1 MTTKA
6 RYEIIPYQREDRDIY
21 AGLEFDPNHPEPLP
35 EAMYQERILREIA
48 YLLTYY
54 LTDTPGRSDV
64 LVSSNTFLC
73 YDRSNLNRYITPD
86 CYVALGVDEAA
97 IRSRRLYLPWEA
109 GKPPDLALE
118 MASESTADD
127 DTGDKRRLYES
138 IGVGEYWRFDATG
151 GDYYGE
157 PLVGERLVDGRYQR
171 MEITRQP
178 DGALRGYSPTLDLYL
193 VWQPQPDGEGWLYL
207 YDPATGQRLR
217 PLSHVRRSEA
227 AAIADAAD
235 ARADADAA
243 RSEVAAANDRAD
255 AAEGRAD
262 AAIADAADARADA
275 ADARADAADARAEAA
290 DANDRANAADEEI
303 RSLREQIRRL
313 LGR

>member
-21 AGLEFDPNHPEPLP
+21 AGLEFNPDAPEPLP
-35 EAMYQERILREIA
+35 DAMYQECVLLEIMG
-48 YLLTYY
+48 LLTDH
-54 LTDTPGRSDV
+54 LIRTPGRSDV
-64 LVSSNTFLC
+64 LVSSNTFIC
-73 YDRSNLNRYITPD
+73 YDRRNLNRRIGPD
-86 CYVALGVDEAA
+86 CYVAMGIDAA
-97 IRSRRLYLPWEA
+97 AVRSRRLYLPWEA

-118 MASESTADD
+118 MASETTARNDI
-127 DTGDKRRLYES
+127 GRKRRRYES
-138 IGVGEYWRFDATG
+138 IGVGEYWRFDGTG

-157 PLVGERLVDGRYQR
+157 PLVGERLIDGRYQR

-178 DGALRGYSPTLDLYL
+178 DGALRGYSPTLNLDL
-193 VWQPQPDGEGWLYL
+193 VWQPKPQGEGWLHL

-217 PLSHVRRSEA
+217 PLTLVRRSEA

-275 ADARADAADARAEAA
+275 AAA
-290 DANDRANAADEEI
+290 NEEN

>member
-1 MTTKA
+1 MTA
-6 RYEIIPYQREDRDIY
+6 NPRHEIIPYQREDRDIY

-35 EAMYQERILREIA
+35 EAMYQERILLEI
-48 YLLTYY
+48 YLLLTHH

-138 IGVGEYWRFDATG
+138 IGVGEYWRCDATG

-157 PLVGERLVDGRYQR
+157 PLVGERLIDGRYQR
-171 MEITRQP
+171 MEMIRQP
-178 DGALRGYSPTLDLYL
+178 DGALRGYSPTLDLHL
-193 VWQPQPDGEGWLYL
+193 AWQPQPQDEAWLHL
-207 YDPATGQRLR
+207 YAPAPAQRLL
-217 PLSHVRRSEA
+217 PYTLMRR
-227 AAIADAAD
+227 
-235 ARADADAA
+235 
-243 RSEVAAANDRAD
+243 
-255 AAEGRAD
+255 
-262 AAIADAADARADA
+262 
-275 ADARADAADARAEAA
+275 RAEAA
-290 DANDRANAADEEI
+290 EAAAAEANARAAAAKEET
-303 RSLREQIRRL
+303 RSLREQLRRL
-313 LGR
+313 QGR

>member
-21 AGLEFDPNHPEPLP
+21 AGLEFNPDAPEPLP
-35 EAMYQERILREIA
+35 DAMYQEPELLEIT
-48 YLLTYY
+48 YLLTDY
-54 LTDTPGRSDV
+54 LIATPGRSDV
-64 LVSSNTFLC
+64 FVSSNTFIC
-73 YDRSNLNRYITPD
+73 YDRRNLNRRIGPD
-86 CYVALGVDEAA
+86 CYVATGIDAA
-97 IRSRRLYLPWEA
+97 AVRARRLYLPWEA

-118 MASESTADD
+118 MASESTAHN
-127 DTGDKRRLYES
+127 DTGSKRRRYES

-157 PLVGERLVDGRYQR
+157 PLVGERLIDGRYQR

-178 DGALRGYSPTLDLYL
+178 DGALRGYSPTLDLNL
-193 VWQPQPDGEGWLYL
+193 VWQPQPDGEGWLHL
-207 YDPATGQRLR
+207 YDPVTGQRLR
-217 PLSHVRRSEA
+217 PLSDVRRAEA

-262 AAIADAADARADA
+262 AAIADAADARA
-275 ADARADAADARAEAA
+275 EAA
-290 DANDRANAADEEI
+290 AVNEEN

>member
-21 AGLEFDPNHPEPLP
+21 AGLEFNPDAPEPLP
-35 EAMYQERILREIA
+35 DAMYQEPELLEIT
-48 YLLTYY
+48 YLLTDH
-54 LTDTPGRSDV
+54 LIATPGRSDV
-64 LVSSNTFLC
+64 FVSSNTFIC
-73 YDRSNLNRYITPD
+73 YDRRNLNRRIGPD
-86 CYVALGVDEAA
+86 CYVATGIDAA
-97 IRSRRLYLPWEA
+97 AVRSRRLYLPWEA

-118 MASESTADD
+118 MASESTARNDI
-127 DTGDKRRLYES
+127 GSKRLRYES

-157 PLVGERLVDGRYQR
+157 PLVGERLIDGRYQR

-178 DGALRGYSPTLDLYL
+178 DGALRGYSPTLDLNL
-193 VWQPQPDGEGWLYL
+193 VWQPQPDGEGWLHL
-207 YDPATGQRLR
+207 YDPVTGQRLR
-217 PLSHVRRSEA
+217 PLSDVRRAEA

-255 AAEGRAD
+255 AA
-262 AAIADAADARADA
+262 I
-275 ADARADAADARAEAA
+275 ADAADARAEAA
-290 DANDRANAADEEI
+290 DANDRANAANEEI

>member
-21 AGLEFDPNHPEPLP
+21 AGLEFNPDAPEPLP
-35 EAMYQERILREIA
+35 DAMYQESELLEIMG
-48 YLLTYY
+48 LLTDY
-54 LTDTPGRSDV
+54 LIGTPGRSDV
-64 LVSSNTFLC
+64 FVSSNTFIC
-73 YDRSNLNRYITPD
+73 YDRRNLNRRIGPD
-86 CYVALGVDEAA
+86 CYVATGIDAA
-97 IRSRRLYLPWEA
+97 AVRARRLYLPWEA

-118 MASESTADD
+118 MASESTARNDI
-127 DTGDKRRLYES
+127 GSKRLRYES

-157 PLVGERLVDGRYQR
+157 PLVGERLIDGRYQR

-178 DGALRGYSPTLDLYL
+178 DGALRGYSPTLNLYL
-193 VWQPQPDGEGWLYL
+193 VWQPQAPGEVCLHL

-217 PLSHVRRSEA
+217 NLSHVRRSEA

-255 AAEGRAD
+255 AA
-262 AAIADAADARADA
+262 I
-275 ADARADAADARAEAA
+275 ADAADARAEAA
-290 DANDRANAADEEI
+290 AANEEN

>member
-1 MTTKA
+1 MTA
-6 RYEIIPYQREDRDIY
+6 NPRHEIIPYQREDRDIY

-157 PLVGERLVDGRYQR
+157 PLVGERLIDGRYQR
-171 MEITRQP
+171 MEITRQT
-178 DGALRGYSPTLDLYL
+178 DGALRGYSPTLDLRL
-193 VWQPQPDGEGWLYL
+193 IWQPQPQDEAWLCL
-207 YDPATGQRLR
+207 YDPATAQRLL
-217 PLSHVRRSEA
+217 PYTQQRRRTEA
-227 AAIADAAD
+227 AEAD
-235 ARADADAA
+235 ARAAKA
-243 RSEVAAANDRAD
+243 EAAA
-255 AAEGRAD
+255 AE
-262 AAIADAADARADA
+262 ADARA
-275 ADARADAADARAEAA
+275 AEA
-290 DANDRANAADEEI
+290 NARVVVAAAEARI
-303 RSLREQIRRL
+303 LRQQIRRIL
-313 LGR
+313 DC